1 MEETWYD
8 RYETAPN
15 AAPTGQGIKSYGT
28 RLPPERVRLDR
39 ATLLGRGASGTVY
52 AGVLDGAT
60 SVAIKVG
67 PRLTELN
74 QKKLEQINEALYR
87 EMRILHEQSHRNLV
101 RYYGSYVDN
110 QGRFH
115 IVMERCETNAQMLA
129 KAHSDDW
136 SRYKLSMLQRLFL
149 GRDLASALQC
159 FHQREDPIILKD
171 LKLGNVLVSKTGNT
185 YVAKL
190 ADFGVS
196 DILLTT
202 GEHDRSPGPGN
213 VWTMAPE
220 VLEEKSYDTSAD
232 VYSFGLCL
240 LELVTGEDPFL
251 DYKIDL
257 QRTGHHSRD
266 DCPPLCHSDFKDQVL
281 KNPHLLTPM
290 LEDKHIID
298 SLRGLLERC
307 MQHEPIKRPQCDEII
322 MLLNDIMIEYMIGI
336 DVQFWNFPYDVPS
349 LTPKWDDWIARF
361 QTFFSH
367 ALSLKEQDTLK
378 SLICEQ
384 ANDGWRVQPEQL
396 MRTLNWFGPLA
407 CDKCSRRI
415 QPVHDDEE
423 SENRTSNLP
432 GPCEASQP
440 EFSTIDDHSCFID
453 TMMAIM
459 NTDCFHPTFLSET
472 TSGEH
477 LRGIGPGGYLV
488 RFSQTIPGCFVISR
502 FGECPLVVQRNRN
515 AVGPKWQLLQNQ
527 ECVVVNFGNKALST
541 SYPSL
546 YHLIDGIRDSLQLYK
561 PLGRTL
567 PATSRWRDLIAT
579 KDNH

>member
-1 MEETWYD
+1 MEASQSD
-8 RYETAPN
+8 HQAPGE
-15 AAPTGQGIKSYGT
+15 PTSTHTTEQKQEEEKELYCA
-28 RLPPERVRLDR
+28 RLPADRVQVSLDKE
-39 ATLLGRGASGTVY
+39 LGRGKSGVVY
-52 AGVLDGAT
+52 DKAT
-60 SVAIKVG
+60 SVAIRLG
-67 PRLTELN
+67 PGLV
-74 QKKLEQINEALYR
+74 EASPERRIDKALDR
-87 EMRILHEQSHRNLV
+87 EIQILHEKPHCNIV
-101 RYYGSYVDN
+101 RYYGYVEN
-110 QGRFH
+110 QGGCN
-115 IVMERCETNAQMLA
+115 IVMEQCETNAKKLA
-129 KAHSDDW
+129 KKSHDE
-136 SRYKLSMLQRLFL
+136 LSTLQRLFL
-149 GRDLASALQC
+149 GRDLASALQW
-159 FHQREDPIILKD
+159 FHRREDLIIHKD
-171 LKLGNVLVSKTGNT
+171 LKLNDVLVSQKGNT

-196 DILLTT
+196 DILLGKK
-202 GEHDRSPGPGN
+202 GEDDKSAVPETLF
-213 VWTMAPE
+213 TMAPE
-220 VLEEKSYDTSAD
+220 ELKDARLSD

-240 LELVTGEDPFL
+240 LELVTGNDPFL
-251 DYKIDL
+251 DYKDGL
-257 QRTGHHSRD
+257 AWSGHHVEGCQGRD
-266 DCPPLCHSDFKDQVL
+266 RCHCGFKEQVL
-281 KNPHLLTPM
+281 KNQHLLTGM
-290 LEDKHIID
+290 LENEHIIN
-298 SLRGLLERC
+298 SLRGLLKRC
-307 MQHEPIKRPQCDEII
+307 LQHETMETKRPPCDEII
-322 MLLNDIMIEYMIGI
+322 TLLNDIMIEYMIGI